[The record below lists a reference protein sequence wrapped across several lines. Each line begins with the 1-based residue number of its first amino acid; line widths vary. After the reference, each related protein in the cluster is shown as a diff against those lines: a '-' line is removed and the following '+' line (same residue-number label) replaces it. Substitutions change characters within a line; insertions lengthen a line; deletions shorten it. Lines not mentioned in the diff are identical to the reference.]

1 MDMPELLPHIPIE
14 VRATGTHH
22 SVRFPGCK
30 VEIEGSCY
38 NQSFMLPST
47 PALEETEGNSET
59 ILSN

>member
-14 VRATGTHH
+14 VWTTGIHH

-38 NQSFMLPST
+38 NQSFMLLST
-47 PALEETEGNSET
+47 PALEETQGNLKPLYT
-59 ILSN
+59 